1 MKAFLSYP
9 SEHVVIAREIK
20 SFIRSTG
27 VACWFDKDDLVAG
40 EDWDRARGLALREA
54 DVIVVLCAAQT
65 TERNGVYQREINE
78 SLSLRNDKRLGVVY
92 IIPVRIEDA
101 PLPPELSRLQYVDYF
116 EPSWRRK
123 FAASL
128 ARAVSEQNE
137 DVPPALQVAAA
148 QPDEGG
154 VVLREINE
162 EIPQG
167 TLSATWLSYALDGDY
182 WDFVNGVIRARAL
195 GGLYEARRHLTEW
208 WKPSGSDWELHVSEH
223 YRKGQLVS
231 LTVGTSSYFSGAAH
245 PNHGLQS
252 INILGEDAGIVLAAD
267 LFDTSS
273 EALKF
278 LTDYVNLDLRRQ
290 YGGSGDEI
298 DLTYYADTYGW
309 EFFDQFNFNEAGM
322 QLNFSSMSGL
332 PHVLGY
338 QEVYLPWQHVGHFL
352 APIAKR
358 ILLGSE

>member
-1 MKAFLSYP
+1 MNVFLSYP
-9 SEHVVIAREIK
+9 SEHLDIAREVK

-27 VACWFDKDDLVAG
+27 LTCWFDKDALVAG
-40 EDWDRARGLALREA
+40 EDWDRARSLALRAA
-54 DVIVVLCAAQT
+54 DVVVVLCAAQT

-78 SLSLRNDKRLGVVY
+78 ALSLSNDRRLGVVY
-92 IIPVRIEDA
+92 IIPFRIEDS
-101 PLPPELSRLQYVDYF
+101 PLPAELSRLQYVDYLD
-116 EPSWRRK
+116 PSWRRL
-123 FAASL
+123 FAAGL
-128 ARAVSEQNE
+128 ARAASEKNE

-154 VVLREINE
+154 VVPREIKE
-162 EIPQG
+162 DIPQG
-167 TLSATWLSYALDGDY
+167 MLQVSWPSYALTGEY

-195 GGLYEARRHLTEW
+195 GGLYEARRQLAEW
-208 WKPSGSDWELHVSEH
+208 WQPSGSSWEMHVSEH

-231 LTVGTSSYFSGAAH
+231 LSIGTSSYFSGAAH
-245 PNHGLQS
+245 PNHGVQS
-252 INILGEDAGIVLAAD
+252 INILGEAAGIVTAAD

-278 LTDYVNLDLRRQ
+278 LMDYVDLDLRRQ
-290 YGGSGDEI
+290 YGGTGDEI
-298 DLTYYADTYGW
+298 VLSTYAETYGW

-338 QEVYLPWQHVGHFL
+338 QEVYLPWQHVGDFL
-352 APIAKR
+352 APTAKQ
-358 ILLGSE
+358 ILLGSD

>member
-9 SEHVVIAREIK
+9 SEHVEIAREVK

-27 VACWFDKDDLVAG
+27 VVCWFDKDDLVAG
-40 EDWDRARGLALREA
+40 EDWDRARSLALREA
-54 DVIVVLCAAQT
+54 DVVVVLCAAQT

-78 SLSLRNDKRLGVVY
+78 ALSLRNDRRLGLVY
-92 IIPVRIEDA
+92 IIPLRIEDA
-101 PLPPELSRLQYVDYF
+101 SLPPELSRLQYVDYF
-116 EPSWRRK
+116 DPSWRRK
-123 FAASL
+123 CAASL

-137 DVPPALQVAAA
+137 NVPPALQVAAA

-195 GGLYEARRHLTEW
+195 GGLYQARRHLTEW
-208 WKPSGSDWELHVSEH
+208 WKPSGSDWELHISEH

-245 PNHGLQS
+245 PNHGIQS
-252 INILGEDAGIVLAAD
+252 INILGEAAGVVGAAD
-267 LFDTSS
+267 LFDTSLD
-273 EALKF
+273 ALKF

-290 YGGSGDEI
+290 YGRSGEEI
-298 DLTYYADTYGW
+298 DLTYYVETYGW

-338 QEVYLPWQHVGHFL
+338 QEVYLPWQHAGHFL
-352 APIAKR
+352 SPTAKR
-358 ILLGSE
+358 ILLGSD